1 MLDHRTAQ
9 IVFADLQDS
18 IVALSGTNS
27 PEIIRRSAGV
37 LAKVAQALDI
47 PFSVS
52 VAPRPDGPGV
62 IVELP
67 ETPPFVRGG
76 PCCWDDRAWRA
87 AIAAECR
94 KTLVICGVTSEIVV
108 LHTALDALADGYDV
122 IVPVDACGGM
132 SERTENAAFR
142 QIEAAGGTVT
152 SVAGFVTSM
161 VRDFT
166 DPTGRTVITAL
177 HDLIGRRPQS

>member
-1 MLDHRTAQ
+1 MQ

-18 IVALSGTNS
+18 IVALSSTNS
-27 PEIIRRSAGV
+27 PEAIRRSAGV
-37 LAKVAQALDI
+37 LGKVAQLLEI
-47 PFSVS
+47 PFTVS

-62 IVELP
+62 ITELP
-67 ETPPFVRGG
+67 EAPPFVRGG
-76 PCCWDDRAWRA
+76 PCCWDDQAWREV
-87 AIAAECR
+87 IAAEAR
-94 KTLVICGVTSEIVV
+94 KTLVVCGVTSEIVV

-122 IVPVDACGGM
+122 IVLVDASGGM

-152 SVAGFVTSM
+152 SVASFVTGM

-166 DPTGRTVITAL
+166 TPIGRQVIAAL
-177 HDLIGRRPQS
+177 HGLSG